1 MCMVDKFEN
10 SKPCNQSKETLSVS
24 WMRYERLVIN
34 CVHVHD
40 YVLKSNLI
48 STSKFYT
55 KTD

>member
-10 SKPCNQSKETLSVS
+10 SIPCNQSKETLSVP
-24 WMRYERLVIN
+24 WMRYE
-34 CVHVHD
+34 HVHD
-40 YVLKSNLI
+40 NVLKSNLI

>member
-10 SKPCNQSKETLSVS
+10 YIPCNQSKETLSVS

>member
-10 SKPCNQSKETLSVS
+10 SIPCNQSKETLSVP

>member
-1 MCMVDKFEN
+1 MCMGEKFEN

>member
-10 SKPCNQSKETLSVS
+10 SIPCNQSKETLSVS

-48 STSKFYT
+48 STSTFYT

>member
-10 SKPCNQSKETLSVS
+10 SIPCNQSKETLSVS

-40 YVLKSNLI
+40 NVLKSNMI

>member
-10 SKPCNQSKETLSVS
+10 SIPCNQSKETLSVS
-24 WMRYERLVIN
+24 WMLYERLVIN

>member
-10 SKPCNQSKETLSVS
+10 SIPCNQSKETLSVS